1 MEAHERSSLLQLWQ
15 IRLYSSFPGLLQRYG
30 APNFDLIFGSILPF
44 QHEVRASSAKIV
56 QGRLLG
62 RRRSRWRSA
71 QAVTRNRN
79 PRLHRFILTPHLKRH
94 FSYVIRHVLRKRE
107 NVIRHVLRKREK
119 SVGFRA
125 TRGIV
130 QQRWRVRA
138 NTLRVRRMLEKIRH
152 GRAVLTQARNTNNFS
167 RNLRMTRQSRKP
179 QMCSEADPRMCAVI
193 KV

>member
-107 NVIRHVLRKREK
+107 K

-193 KV
+193 QV